1 MSIEVRLWLKALGL
15 YGLTTHEDRLE
26 IDREIER
33 RTGIYCDDAIEKRLV
48 SEEEFKEIV
57 DAILR
62 RKRKK
67 KQKEPEIVV

>member
-15 YGLTTHEDRLE
+15 YGLTTHEDRIE
-26 IDREIER
+26 IDKEIER

-57 DAILR
+57 NAILR